1 MSSVRYFSEIA
12 HENHKKLIEVI
23 EKFPPLGKKRKT
35 MIGGEKAA
43 TVRPEIPKYEEEL
56 TKLSFITV
64 IFSNIALES
73 YIYDYAARHLG
84 DSFVKDYLD
93 KLDTLSKWVVIPKLI
108 TGRELSRRQHWYGLL
123 KQLIKTRNAI
133 THHKSLDLPS
143 PPAYDLIKKQ
153 DQSSSELHEAAIQSI
168 PLLRI
173 LADKISENDPEEA
186 PWVQAYLS

>member
-1 MSSVRYFSEIA
+1 M
-12 HENHKKLIEVI
+12 
-23 EKFPPLGKKRKT
+23 
-35 MIGGEKAA
+35 
-43 TVRPEIPKYEEEL
+43 
-56 TKLSFITV
+56 
-64 IFSNIALES
+64 
-73 YIYDYAARHLG
+73 G

-153 DQSSSELHEAAIQSI
+153 DHSSSELHEAAIQSI